1 MARKL
6 HVEITRSNW
15 NCMKDYIDSYND
27 DPRRVTP
34 RYKPADIINL
44 ALVEHLKTKKA

>member
-6 HVEITRSNW
+6 HVEITLSNW
-15 NCMKDYIDSYND
+15 HRMKEYVDSYND

-34 RYKPADIINL
+34 RYKHADIINL
-44 ALVEHLKTKKA
+44 ALFEYLKAKKA

>member
-6 HVEITRSNW
+6 HVEITPANW
-15 NCMKDYIDSYND
+15 RRMRDYIGAYND

-34 RYKPADIINL
+34 RYKPADVVNL
-44 ALVEHLKTKKA
+44 ALVSFFKVKKV